1 MAGREELYLKHIDE
15 NTGRIA
21 KVLEKVLAKIE
32 HYESKDEHDD
42 TVNILLNFASY
53 YNDHAESELDRRKAR
68 GIWLAVQNYIQL
80 IDEKEEP
87 NDKNRT

>member
-21 KVLEKVLAKIE
+21 KVLEKVLTKIE

-42 TVNILLNFASY
+42 TV
-53 YNDHAESELDRRKAR
+53 E
-68 GIWLAVQNYIQL
+68 NYIQL
-80 IDEKEEP
+80 IGEQEV
-87 NDKNRT
+87 NDD

>member
-32 HYESKDEHDD
+32 HYESKDEYDD
-42 TVNILLNFASY
+42 TVATLRDFACY
-53 YNDHAESELDRRKAR
+53 YEDYAVSELDHRKAKDLR
-68 GIWLAVQNYIQL
+68 RAVDNYVNLMEGGKI
-80 IDEKEEP
+80 
-87 NDKNRT
+87 

>member
-32 HYESKDEHDD
+32 YYESKDKYDD
-42 TVNILLNFASY
+42 TVATLIDFACY
-53 YNDHAESELDRRKAR
+53 YEDNAVSELDHRKAKDLR
-68 GIWLAVQNYIQL
+68 RAVDSYIYIL
-80 IDEKEEP
+80 GKGENE
-87 NDKNRT
+87 

>member
-21 KVLEKVLAKIE
+21 KVLEKVLTKI
-32 HYESKDEHDD
+32 EHDD
-42 TVNILLNFASY
+42 TVNTLLNFASY

-68 GIWLAVQNYIQL
+68 GIWLAVENYIKL
-80 IDEKEEP
+80 LYKGGEEHGHE
-87 NDKNRT
+87 

>member
-42 TVNILLNFASY
+42 TVNTLLNFANY
-53 YNDHAESELDRRKAR
+53 YEENAVSELDNRKAR
-68 GIWLAVQNYIQL
+68 GIRLAVENYINL
-80 IDEKEEP
+80 L
-87 NDKNRT
+87 DKGETE